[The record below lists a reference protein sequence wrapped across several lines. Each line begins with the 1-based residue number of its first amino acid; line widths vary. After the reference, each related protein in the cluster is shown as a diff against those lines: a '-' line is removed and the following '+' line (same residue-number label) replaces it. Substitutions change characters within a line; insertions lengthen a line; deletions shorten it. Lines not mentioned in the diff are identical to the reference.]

1 MKWLWDKA
9 ITNIF
14 GYILLKSDS
23 NSDIVDLDSSF
34 RNACY
39 QGHVEIMEWLY
50 DLGYLYK
57 CPINLHNKD
66 ECFYRAC
73 RDNNLVIAKWLYYK
87 AKSIGISYSN
97 IHNIYFNYLI
107 QK

>member
-1 MKWLWDKA
+1 
-9 ITNIF
+9 
-14 GYILLKSDS
+14 
-23 NSDIVDLDSSF
+23 
-34 RNACY
+34 
-39 QGHVEIMEWLY
+39 MEWLY